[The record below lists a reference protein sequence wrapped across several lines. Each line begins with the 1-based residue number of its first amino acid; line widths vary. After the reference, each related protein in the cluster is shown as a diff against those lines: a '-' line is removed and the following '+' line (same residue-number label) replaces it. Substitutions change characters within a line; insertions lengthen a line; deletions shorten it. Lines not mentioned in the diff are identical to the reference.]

1 MFALPYTRTRIKSEQ
16 VRTEP
21 IITGLLPK
29 YRGVETGPRVDVAH
43 KKGKKK
49 TRCIKASSSS
59 SYLFMGFFFTSIF
72 LQDWKIGLLSNS
84 FLNFNNEFLI

>member
-21 IITGLLPK
+21 VITGLLPK

-49 TRCIKASSSS
+49 NTLYKSVFELV
-59 SYLFMGFFFTSIF
+59 LFIYGFFLYIDIF
-72 LQDWKIGLLSNS
+72 ARLDWLLSNS